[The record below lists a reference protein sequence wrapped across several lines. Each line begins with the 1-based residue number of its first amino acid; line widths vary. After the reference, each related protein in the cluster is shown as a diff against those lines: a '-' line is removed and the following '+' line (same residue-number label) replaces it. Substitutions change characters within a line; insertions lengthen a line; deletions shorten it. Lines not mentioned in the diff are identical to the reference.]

1 MRIII
6 AGAGEVGTFLAKM
19 LARENMEIILLDED
33 PARLKDLE
41 ANYDLLTHEGLSTSI
56 NDLKEI
62 KVENVD
68 LFIAVTPNE
77 SVNMTACML
86 ASNLGAKRTLARI
99 DNYEYLLPKNKE
111 FFEKLGVNYLIY
123 PEMLAAQEIVE
134 SLKTN
139 WLRQNLSFCNDA
151 LILLG
156 IKVRDNALI
165 LNQKFSTGIFDHGK
179 FRVVAINRKNKTII
193 PKGSDE
199 ILANDIVYFITTREN
214 LEFVKEQAGKVQH
227 NIKNVMVMGGSRIAQ
242 KAIQFLAGN
251 MNIKVL
257 ERDKDKSYAL
267 AEKLDKS
274 LIVNCDGRNIEVLKE
289 EGIEGMDAFIAVTG
303 NSEANILACM
313 AAKRYGVVKTVAEIE
328 NIDYINLAESMDIG
342 TVINKKMIAAS
353 YIYQLTLDADVLNV
367 RTLTSA
373 DAEVVEFVAKKGSKI
388 TRSQIK
394 DINLP
399 DDVNIGGIVRDG
411 IGIIVYGYTEI
422 IPDDHVIIFCVSTAI
437 RKVESLFN

>member
-19 LARENMEIILLDED
+19 LARENMEITLLDED
-33 PARLKDLE
+33 PSRLKDLE
-41 ANYDLLTHEGLSTSI
+41 ASYDLLTYEGFATSI
-56 NDLKEI
+56 KDLKEV

-68 LFIAVTPNE
+68 LFIAVTPSE

-86 ASNLGAKRTLARI
+86 ANNLGAKRTLARI
-99 DNYEYLLPKNKE
+99 DNYEYLQPKNKE

-139 WLRQNLSFCNDA
+139 WLRQNLSFGNNA

-156 IKVRDNALI
+156 IKVRDNAEI
-165 LNQKFSTGIFDHGK
+165 INQKFSTGVFDHGK

-199 ILANDIVYFITTREN
+199 ILANDIVYFITTPEN
-214 LEFVKEQAGKVQH
+214 LEFVKTQAGKVEH
-227 NIKNVMVMGGSRIAQ
+227 IIKNVMLMGGSRIGQ
-242 KAIQFLAGN
+242 KTIQYLPSTIN
-251 MNIKVL
+251 TKVL
-257 ERDKDKSYAL
+257 ERDRDKSYVL
-267 AEKLDKS
+267 AEKLNNS
-274 LIVNCDGRNIEVLKE
+274 LIINCDGRNIEVLKE
-289 EGIEGMDAFIAVTG
+289 EGIEEMDAFVAVTA
-303 NSEANILACM
+303 NSEANILACL
-313 AAKRYGVVKTVAEIE
+313 AAKRLGVIKTVAEVE
-328 NIDYINLAESMDIG
+328 NIDYILLAESLDIG

-367 RTLTSA
+367 RSLTSA
-373 DAEVVEFVAKKGSKI
+373 DAEVVEFVAKAGSKI
-388 TRSQIK
+388 TKSQIK

-411 IGIIVYGYTEI
+411 VGIIVYGYTEI
-422 IPDDHVIIFCVSTAI
+422 IPEDHVIVFCVSSAI
-437 RKVESLFN
+437 RKVESFFN